1 MAIPHKLRLFSC
13 FVNGDNYLG
22 KVTSFTR
29 PKLSRKV
36 EDYQGGGM
44 LGAVGVDLGLE
55 AGALDSTII
64 FGGVI
69 KALFLEYGAEIDGTR
84 LRFAGEYFTDGESQ
98 LVEVETQNRGKTRR
112 KATPLNPP
120 TTNSPLMISPL
131 SKSIC

>member
-44 LGAVGVDLGLE
+44 LGAVGVD
-55 AGALDSTII
+55 
-64 FGGVI
+64 
-69 KALFLEYGAEIDGTR
+69 
-84 LRFAGEYFTDGESQ
+84 
-98 LVEVETQNRGKTRR
+98 
-112 KATPLNPP
+112 
-120 TTNSPLMISPL
+120 
-131 SKSIC
+131 